1 MAKAKK
7 VVKGGMHQCKKVEIF
22 EHPSGNFFVK
32 IYGRVSGP
40 KYKQI
45 GGMVRAECSLGNSVP
60 AIPPSTAR
68 VSLLGQIV
76 DQALNIAQ

>member
-7 VVKGGMHQCKKVEIF
+7 VVGKGLYQCKKIEVF
-22 EHPSGNFFVK
+22 EHPSGNFFLK
-32 IYGRVSGP
+32 IYGRVPGP
-40 KYKQI
+40 RYKQI

-60 AIPPSTAR
+60 AVPPNNAR

-76 DQALNIAQ
+76 DQALNTAQ